1 MTEYCV
7 NDCSGKPCQ
16 FKAGHAGDCRPIHDV
31 REWVPLPEQ
40 PFSEVAPRLWIGSRL
55 VQPQPGQFDAVLTL
69 HGSIKPL
76 PAPTLERR
84 WHILDGDLPDKDELS
99 SSVAWVFHHWE
110 MEQGNVLIR
119 CVGGLNRSGLV
130 AALVLVAS
138 VIEPAEAVAMVRRA
152 RSPYALCN
160 PTFVEHVLSYGSLHD
175 VF

>member
-1 MTEYCV
+1 MIEYCV
-7 NDCSGKPCQ
+7 ADVNGKPCQ
-16 FKAGHAGDCRPIHDV
+16 FLAGHVGDCFPINP
-31 REWVPLPEQ
+31 RTEWAPMPDKPV
-40 PFSEVAPRLWIGSRL
+40 SEVAPGLWIGSRL
-55 VQPQPGQFDAVLTL
+55 HEPAPGEFDAVLTL
-69 HGSIKPL
+69 HAQIKPVT
-76 PAPTLERR
+76 APTIERR

-138 VIEPAEAVAMVRRA
+138 VIEPVEAVAMVRRA